1 MKKLITI
8 ILFALCSIAFS
19 QPYAE
24 ATQATSECRQDSL
37 STVAIDSALYYEEM
51 ARNLK
56 SEGDSLTTASEESIG
71 AGILLGALGAIGT
84 IWSVN
89 ASSGSSLEGGG
100 VAVAFIMIP
109 SVGLLLGGLMGL
121 AEGAGQ
127 NVKAYRKFKQ
137 SEEYQKKATQY
148 PEKRQQVKVDFV
160 PIIDPLSKTVGMD
173 LALGF

>member
-19 QPYAE
+19 QPCE
-24 ATQATSECRQDSL
+24 QISQVSGHCPNDTL
-37 STVAIDSALYYEEM
+37 SVTVSDSALYYEEM

-56 SEGDSLTTASEESIG
+56 SEGDSLTAASEEDVGIG
-71 AGILLGALGAIGT
+71 FLMGALGAAGL
-84 IWSVN
+84 IWSTN
-89 ASSGSSLEGGG
+89 SYGGSSLEGGG
-100 VAVAFIMIP
+100 VAVAIIMIP
-109 SVGLLLGGLMGL
+109 SACLLLGGIMSF

-127 NVKAYRKFKQ
+127 DAKAYKKLKQ
-137 SEEYQKKATQY
+137 SEEYLKKASQY
-148 PEKRQQVKVDFV
+148 REKRQQIKVDFI